1 MTLVTVVKVIV
12 MLTNP
17 IFSKHYQHMG
27 TNISLWTISHWLCPL
42 LHQHN
47 AEVLNSQHLV
57 C

>member
-1 MTLVTVVKVIV
+1 MTLVTVVKVTV
-12 MLTNP
+12 MLTNR

-42 LHQHN
+42 LHQRN
-47 AEVLNSQHLV
+47 AEVLNSQYLV